1 MKRPAIAIV
10 LAASLISPALADLD
24 KGVAAYK
31 RGDFVRAHHEFL
43 APARQGQPRAQFS
56 IALLYLRGQGVTQDT
71 AVAMRWLRMAAN
83 RGDGEARL
91 VLGDLYMKGPPPDYV
106 KSYMW
111 LFLALKNVRGPHRKI
126 AFRLRRQAAE
136 NLTPEQ
142 IERAKRMARDW
153 SRLNQK

>member
-1 MKRPAIAIV
+1 MKRLAIAIL
-10 LAASLISPALADLD
+10 LAASLISPALADLT
-24 KGVAAYK
+24 KGVEAYK

-56 IALLYLRGQGVTQDT
+56 IALLYLRGQGVEQNT

-91 VLGDLYMKGPPPDYV
+91 VLGDLYLKGPPPDYV

-111 LFLALKNVRGPHRKI
+111 LILALVNLRGPQRKI
-126 AFRLRRQAAE
+126 AFSLRKQAAG

-142 IERAKRMARDW
+142 IERAKQMAQDW
-153 SRLNQK
+153 RRLNQN